1 MMQYIKCLLMY
12 HSVGNKSLRWPFEVL
27 ITWKRVKP
35 GAMFFDEKLYLFH
48 GLSYGIREICEFF
61 ASFNLTCFCCAC
73 VCQSSVILDYFK
85 RYASSRQRG
94 FHFVLYQKNAMKW
107 RKIWMKKKKTIR
119 KIKPWKWTKWKENE
133 DKMNKIKSDK
143 TKQNLNRKWRTKKNK
158 IKKINHMPLLVH
170 CTYTQNF
177 AEKNR

>member
-1 MMQYIKCLLMY
+1 MKTRFYWNKDRWLCLTMWKRSRVIIHMMQYIKCLLMY
-12 HSVGNKSLRWPFEVL
+12 HSVGTKSLRWPFEVL

-107 RKIWMKKKKTIR
+107 RKIWMKKK
-119 KIKPWKWTKWKENE
+119 NY
-133 DKMNKIKSDK
+133 
-143 TKQNLNRKWRTKKNK
+143 KKN
-158 IKKINHMPLLVH
+158 
-170 CTYTQNF
+170 
-177 AEKNR
+177 